1 MYVKHQHMGVIPGI
15 AEYMNEW
22 TKHWDEDGILA
33 ESGMIPMPDS
43 ERASNAAA
51 MKNLPVLTADM
62 LK

>member
-1 MYVKHQHMGVIPGI
+1 VGVIPGI